1 MPYVPIP
8 TSSYK
13 YQCSNNSE
21 HLFEKPTGDFWCPL
35 CDISSRPMLIP
46 IQQKRE
52 EVSQKKIDPK
62 PNYFK
67 VENNKILSE
76 IKDPMPT
83 NPIVMDGEMYTESWL
98 KRVWLYPLVM
108 TDDYLKIFFPDV
120 DKLKSVT
127 SFDSVNALRR
137 FINLVF
143 SKQRNW
149 VNIGNQGYL
158 KLDDGSS
165 IPLIKVSE
173 KLQELVNL
181 KKSFDEIANDLPVTL
196 ANGEEFRKEMKRHLG
211 HIKRLR

>member
-1 MPYVPIP
+1 MQYVPIP
-8 TSSYK
+8 SSSYK

-83 NPIVMDGEMYTESWL
+83 NPIVMDGEMYKESWL

-108 TDDYLKIFFPDV
+108 TDEYLKIFFPDV

-165 IPLIKVSE
+165 IPLIKIIE

-181 KKSFDEIANDLPVTL
+181 KKSFDEIANDLPVRL
-196 ANGEEFRKEMKRHLG
+196 ANGNEFRKEMKRHLG

>member
-62 PNYFK
+62 PNNFK

-76 IKDPMPT
+76 IKESIP
-83 NPIVMDGEMYTESWL
+83 NNSIVMDGEVYTESWFR
-98 KRVWLYPLVM
+98 RVWNTPFVM
-108 TDDYLKIFFPDV
+108 TDDYLKLFFPDV

-127 SFDSVNALRR
+127 SFDSVERLRR
-137 FINLVF
+137 FINRIF
-143 SKQRNW
+143 AKRRNW

>member
-1 MPYVPIP
+1 
-8 TSSYK
+8 
-13 YQCSNNSE
+13 
-21 HLFEKPTGDFWCPL
+21 
-35 CDISSRPMLIP
+35 MLIP

-76 IKDPMPT
+76 IKALIPD
-83 NPIVMDGEMYTESWL
+83 NSIVLDGEVNTESWVR
-98 KRVWLYPLVM
+98 RVWNTPFVM
-108 TDDYLKIFFPDV
+108 TDDYLKLFFPDV

-181 KKSFDEIANDLPVTL
+181 KKSFDEIASDLSVTL

>member
-1 MPYVPIP
+1 MHFVPIP
-8 TSSYK
+8 SSSYK
-13 YQCSNNSE
+13 YQYSNNSE
-21 HLFEKPTGDFWCPL
+21 HLFEKPIGDFWCPL
-35 CDISSRPMLIP
+35 CDISSSPMLIP

-52 EVSQKKIDPK
+52 EVPKKIDPK

-67 VENNKILSE
+67 VENNKILSK
-76 IKDPMPT
+76 IKDPIPD
-83 NPIVMDGEMYTESWL
+83 NSIVMDGEVYTESWFR
-98 KRVWLYPLVM
+98 RVWNTPFVM
-108 TDDYLKIFFPDV
+108 TDDYLKLFFPDV

-127 SFDSVNALRR
+127 SFDSVHRLRR
-137 FINLVF
+137 FINRIF
-143 SKQRNW
+143 AKRRNW

-165 IPLIKVSE
+165 IPLIKISE

-211 HIKRLR
+211 HIRRLR

>member
-1 MPYVPIP
+1 MQYVPIP
-8 TSSYK
+8 SSYK

-52 EVSQKKIDPK
+52 EVPQKKIDPK

-165 IPLIKVSE
+165 IPLIKIIE

-181 KKSFDEIANDLPVTL
+181 KKSFNEIANDLPVRL
-196 ANGEEFRKEMKRHLG
+196 ANGNEFRKEMKRHLG